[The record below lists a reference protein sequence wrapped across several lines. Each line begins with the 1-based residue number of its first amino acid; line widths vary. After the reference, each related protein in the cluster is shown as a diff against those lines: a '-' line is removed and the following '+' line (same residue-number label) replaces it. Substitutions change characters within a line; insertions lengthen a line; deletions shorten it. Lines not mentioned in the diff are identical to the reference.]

1 MDLTN
6 SNFNLEGEIYVP
18 ERNLNLQQRDLI
30 FSACFIISTAVSN
43 SDLIENLSTQPA
55 RLVDVDVKRDVSIE
69 QLPLR
74 ERLLAKLARK
84 RLRCRQRRR
93 RGIDVGVVF
102 LSATLLT
109 PSRVAVG
116 RRARDGGV
124 AVNRLLRHRLPHLQ
138 K

>member
-1 MDLTN
+1 M
-6 SNFNLEGEIYVP
+6 
-18 ERNLNLQQRDLI
+18 
-30 FSACFIISTAVSN
+30 
-43 SDLIENLSTQPA
+43 
-55 RLVDVDVKRDVSIE
+55 KRDVSIE
-69 QLPLR
+69 KFPLR

-84 RLRCRQRRR
+84 RLRRRQRRR